1 VADTLE
7 IRLPELGDGQE
18 EALLVRWLV
27 RSGDP
32 VAAETV
38 VAVVETEKATV
49 EVAAQVAGTL
59 LDRLVSEGD
68 SVPVGSVLAIIQP
81 DVHRGAG
88 DRGQPSLTARR
99 LEQEL
104 GIDLRQM
111 TEEGA
116 VAPAMPDHS
125 ELRGH
130 IETARRHLQQIRS
143 RVHDDLNRAEEPL
156 TQALQDLEM
165 TLDAL
170 HRTEAELRTR
180 RREVTA
186 LHEQQQET
194 LKRYLELFA
203 FAPDGYLVTDTEST
217 IREINRAGMD
227 LLHGEERDLVGLRLE
242 DFIGPRYREPFRARL
257 RALVEGRASRLQDWQ
272 LRVLPKT
279 PPQVQPQDPR
289 QDQPPAQPGPAG
301 FAAELTVEP
310 VLDASQRVE
319 GLRWLVRDVTERR
332 RAEEALHSSMARHRA
347 LLEAA
352 VDGILTIDA
361 QGTIQSANPAVE
373 TIFGYRE
380 EELLGK
386 NVNVLMPSPD
396 HERHDEY
403 LARYHRTGEKRIIG
417 SGREVMGLRR
427 DGTIFP
433 VDLAV
438 SELRVG
444 DRVGFVGILR
454 DITERKAIEGELQ
467 RQRDFA
473 ESLVDTAQAI
483 VLVLDPEGR
492 IVRFNRYMES
502 LTGYSLEE
510 LQGRDWF
517 DALLPER
524 DRDEIRRIY
533 RASLEGE
540 PVVGD
545 VNPIVTRDGAER
557 EIEWYDTTLRD
568 AEGAVSGVL
577 AVGLDV
583 TERNRLEERFRQAQ
597 KMEAVGRLAGGVAH
611 DFNTLLG
618 SIIGYSELLLE
629 RMPEDSSFVQPVRQI
644 HRGATRGAA
653 LTRQLLAFSRR
664 QVIQRENLD
673 FNGVVAGMEDMLR
686 RLIGEDICFRQELD
700 PELGPVRADSGQLEQ
715 VVMNLTVNAVD
726 AMPTG
731 GELTIRTHRGDHRRV
746 KEACGVEVPEGRYA
760 LVVMED
766 TGHGFDEA
774 VRHHIFE
781 PFFTTKERG
790 KGTGLGLSTVYGI
803 LQQSDGGI
811 SVESTPGKG
820 TRFTIYLPEAD
831 GEVTSPKPMEPLP
844 RPASG
849 GAEVI
854 LLVED
859 DDMFLGLLEE
869 VLGAAGY
876 TVVTTAD
883 PTQAARLAAEHASP
897 PQLLISDM
905 VMPGMTGNQ
914 LARQMVE
921 IYPDLP
927 VLLMSGYTDEALEVR
942 GGVTAGVHFIQK
954 PFSTHRLTEV
964 VRQILDGS
972 DTLVIEAE

>member
-1 VADTLE
+1 MADTLE

-18 EALLVRWLV
+18 EALLVRWQV
-27 RSGDP
+27 RSGEP
-32 VAAETV
+32 VTAETV

-68 SVPVGSVLAIIQP
+68 SVPVGGVLAIVQP
-81 DVHRGAG
+81 DAHPGAG
-88 DRGQPSLTARR
+88 DRGQPSLAARR

-104 GIDLRQM
+104 GIDLRQLA
-111 TEEGA
+111 EAGA

-170 HRTEAELRTR
+170 HRTEAELRAR

-186 LHEQQQET
+186 LHHEQQET

-227 LLHGEERDLVGLRLE
+227 LLHGEERELVGMKLA
-242 DFIGPRYREPFRARL
+242 DFIGPRYRERFLARL
-257 RALVEGRASRLQDWQ
+257 HALVEGRASRVQDWQ
-272 LRVLPKT
+272 LRVL
-279 PPQVQPQDPR
+279 PQVQPQDPR
-289 QDQPPAQPGPAG
+289 QGQPQVQQGPAG
-301 FAAELTVEP
+301 FEAELTVEP

-319 GLRWLVRDVTERR
+319 GLRWLVRDVTQRR
-332 RAEEALHSSMARHRA
+332 RAEVALHSSMARHRA

-361 QGTIQSANPAVE
+361 RGTIESVNPAVE

-386 NVNVLMPSPD
+386 NVKVLMPSPY
-396 HERHDEY
+396 HERHDGY
-403 LARYHRTGEKRIIG
+403 LSHYHRTGEKRIIG
-417 SGREVMGLRR
+417 TGREVIGRRR
-427 DGTIFP
+427 DGTVFP

-454 DITERKAIEGELQ
+454 DITQRKETERELQ

-483 VLVLDPEGR
+483 VLVLDPAGR
-492 IVRFNRYMES
+492 IVRFNRYMET

-517 DALLPER
+517 TALLPER
-524 DRDEIRRIY
+524 ERDEIRRVY

-540 PVVGD
+540 PVVGS
-545 VNPIVTRDGAER
+545 VNAIVTRNGSER

-568 AEGAVSGVL
+568 AEGVVIGVL

-618 SIIGYSELLLE
+618 SVIGYSELLLE
-629 RMPEDSSFVQPVRQI
+629 RLPEDSSFVQPVRQI
-644 HRGATRGAA
+644 HRGAIRGAA

-700 PELGPVRADSGQLEQ
+700 PELGPVRADSGQMEQ

-731 GELTIRTHRGDHRRV
+731 GELTIRTHHGDHRRV

-766 TGHGFDEA
+766 TGHGIDEA
-774 VRHHIFE
+774 ARHHIFE

-811 SVESTPGKG
+811 SVESTSGKG
-820 TRFTIYLPEAD
+820 TRFTIYLPEAE
-831 GEVTSPKPMEPLP
+831 GEVTPSKPTEPLP
-844 RPASG
+844 RSASG

-869 VLGAAGY
+869 VLAAAGY
-876 TVVTTAD
+876 TVVATAD

-942 GGVTAGVHFIQK
+942 GGLTSGVHFIQK
-954 PFSTHRLTEV
+954 PFSTHRLNEV

-972 DTLVIEAE
+972 ETLVIDAE